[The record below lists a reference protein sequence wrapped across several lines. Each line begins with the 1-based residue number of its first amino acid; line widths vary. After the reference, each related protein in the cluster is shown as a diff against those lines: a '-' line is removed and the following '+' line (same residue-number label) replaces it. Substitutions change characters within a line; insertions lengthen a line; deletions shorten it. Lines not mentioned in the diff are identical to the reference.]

1 MSDELDMKLTRRYM
15 SLIGILRWAVELG
28 RIDII
33 TETANLSSHMA
44 LPRKGHMEAVYSIF
58 SYLAKHQNS
67 RIVFDDRRIE
77 CKEEDFSTVEWTS

>member
-1 MSDELDMKLTRRYM
+1 MDEDGYKLKGKAERPYQQNYQPECDISDELDMKLTRRYM

-44 LPRKGHMEAVYSIF
+44 LPREGHLGSG
-58 SYLAKHQNS
+58 
-67 RIVFDDRRIE
+67 VFNL
-77 CKEEDFSTVEWTS
+77 FVPG